1 MIGQILEFLAQ
12 AALAISLF
20 AVAVI
25 IAGFAVAAWR
35 YARRFKGTTQ
45 ETNFNLFKGELGSA
59 LMLALEILVLAEV
72 IKTITGTPT
81 FSSLAILLAVMVIRT
96 AVSWNLT
103 LSSKGYWPWQA
114 RAEEQESA

>member
-1 MIGQILEFLAQ
+1 VIEQTLELLKQ

-20 AVAVI
+20 SVAVI
-25 IAGFAVAAWR
+25 IVGFAVAAWR
-35 YARRFKGTTQ
+35 YARRFKETTQ
-45 ETNFNLFKGELGSA
+45 ENNFDLFKAELGGA

-72 IKTITGTPT
+72 IKTITGTST

-103 LSSKGYWPWQA
+103 LSSKGYWPWQV
-114 RAEEQESA
+114 RAEDQGGA